1 MKSCSQ
7 QKLFLILECVT
18 LEVLPHTLKFS
29 IYMLCYMF
37 LIVGL
42 PKDNLPFL

>member
-7 QKLFLILECVT
+7 QKLFLILERVT
-18 LEVLPHTLKFS
+18 LKVLLHTLNFS
-29 IYMLCYMF
+29 ILLCYMF